1 MKPLQLLVCFCLLSS
16 ALASAQEASDPG
28 NWPQFRGANATG
40 VVADNPNL
48 PDSWSETKN
57 VEWKVDL
64 PGRGWSS
71 PVVWGDRVFLTTV
84 INEGES
90 EEPKKGLYFGG
101 NRPKPPSSEHSWR
114 VICLSLSDGS
124 TQWEKSVRSAAPQ
137 TSIHIKNSFASE
149 TPVTDGKHLYVVFG
163 GIGAYC
169 FDLEGDQVWNRDLPP
184 SKTRYGWGTAASPVL
199 HEDRLYILH
208 DNEEDSYLLA
218 LDKNTGDEVWRK
230 VREEKSNWATP
241 YVWKTKDR
249 TEIVTPGT
257 GRVRSYDLDGNELW
271 SFKGMSSITI
281 ATPYEHDG
289 LLIISSGY
297 VGDKSRPLYAIR
309 PGASDDISLAKGE
322 TSNEFIAWC
331 QPQGGP
337 YNPST
342 ITYKGILYVLHDRGF
357 MNAFD
362 AKTGAEVYG
371 RRRVAGVSGFTSS
384 PWAYNDKLF
393 CLSEDGSTFVVKA
406 GKDFEVLGKNE
417 LEADDMGMATPAIA
431 GERLLIRTAARMYSI
446 KKK

>member
-16 ALASAQEASDPG
+16 VLASAQEASDPG

-40 VVADNPNL
+40 VASDNPKL
-48 PDSWSETKN
+48 PETWSETEN
-57 VEWKVDL
+57 VEWKSDL

-84 INEGES
+84 VNEGES

-101 NRPKPPSSEHSWR
+101 NRPKPPSSQHSWR
-114 VICLSLSDGS
+114 VICLNLSDGS
-124 TQWEKSVRSAAPQ
+124 TRWEKSVRSAAPQ

-163 GIGAYC
+163 GMGVYC
-169 FDLEGDQVWNRDLPP
+169 FDLKGNQVWNRDLPP

-249 TEIVTPGT
+249 AEIVTPGT
-257 GRVRSYDLDGNELW
+257 GRVRSYDLAGNELW

-281 ATPYEHDG
+281 ATPYEYEG

-309 PGASDDISLAKGE
+309 PGANGDISLAKGE
-322 TSNEFIAWC
+322 TKNEFVAWC

-362 AKTGAEVYG
+362 AKTGTEVYD

-417 LEADDMGMATPAIA
+417 LAAEDMGMATPAIA
-431 GERLLIRTAARMYSI
+431 SERLLIRTAARIYSI